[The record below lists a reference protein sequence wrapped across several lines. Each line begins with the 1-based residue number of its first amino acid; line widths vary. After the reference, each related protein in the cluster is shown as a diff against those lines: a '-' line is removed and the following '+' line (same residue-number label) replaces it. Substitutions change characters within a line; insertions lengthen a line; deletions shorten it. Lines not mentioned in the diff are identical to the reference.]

1 MSQFPA
7 GKMPE
12 KEQKPVVEDAAGRGD
27 QGAVGELGFS
37 SGERSSP
44 EGVPDPELVE
54 KASRRRYSAKYK
66 LSIVRE
72 ADACTKP
79 GEVGALLRREG
90 LYSSH
95 LGTWRAQRDAG
106 ALGALE
112 PKQRGPRPPSADAVE
127 NVKLRRERD
136 SARSDLATARRVIEV
151 QGNVSALLEELLSKS
166 ATPTDD
172 APRQR

>member
-1 MSQFPA
+1 MDTGSEP
-7 GKMPE
+7 
-12 KEQKPVVEDAAGRGD
+12 DAAGRGT

-37 SGERSSP
+37 SGGRAAP
-44 EGVPDPELVE
+44 EGVVPDPELVE
-54 KASRRRYSAKYK
+54 RASRRRFTAAYK

-72 ADACTKP
+72 ADACSKP
-79 GEVGALLRREG
+79 GEIGALMRREG

-95 LGTWRAQRDAG
+95 LGKWREQRDQG

-112 PKQRGPRPPSADAVE
+112 PKPRGPRAPSQDAVE
-127 NVKLRRERD
+127 NVKLRRELE
-136 SARSDLATARRVIEV
+136 RSQADLKTARRVIEV
-151 QGNVSALLEELLSKS
+151 QGNVSALLEELLTKS

>member
-1 MSQFPA
+1 MSQFSSEMDTGSEP
-7 GKMPE
+7 
-12 KEQKPVVEDAAGRGD
+12 DAAGRGT

-37 SGERSSP
+37 SGGRAAP
-44 EGVPDPELVE
+44 EGVVPDPELVE
-54 KASRRRYSAKYK
+54 RASRRRFTAAYK

-72 ADACTKP
+72 ADACSKP
-79 GEVGALLRREG
+79 GEIGALMRREG

-95 LGTWRAQRDAG
+95 LGKWREQRDQG

-112 PKQRGPRPPSADAVE
+112 PKPRGPRAPSQDAVE
-127 NVKLRRERD
+127 NVKLRRELE
-136 SARSDLATARRVIEV
+136 RSQADLKTARRVIEV
-151 QGNVSALLEELLSKS
+151 QGNVSALLEELLTKS

>member
-1 MSQFPA
+1 MDA
-7 GKMPE
+7 GSE
-12 KEQKPVVEDAAGRGD
+12 VDGAGRGT

-37 SGERSSP
+37 SGGRP
-44 EGVPDPELVE
+44 LAEGVPDPELVE
-54 KASRRRYSAKYK
+54 RAARRRFTAAYK

-72 ADACTKP
+72 ADRCSKP
-79 GEVGALLRREG
+79 GEIGALLRREG

-95 LGTWRAQRDAG
+95 LGKWREQRDQG

-112 PKQRGPRPPSADAVE
+112 PKPRGPRAPSQDAVE
-127 NVKLRRERD
+127 NVKLRRELE
-136 SARSDLATARRVIEV
+136 RSQADLKTARRVIEV
-151 QGNVSALLEELLSKS
+151 QGNVSALLEELLTKS

>member
-1 MSQFPA
+1 MDA
-7 GKMPE
+7 GSEPD
-12 KEQKPVVEDAAGRGD
+12 VAGRGT

-37 SGERSSP
+37 TGGRAAP
-44 EGVPDPELVE
+44 EGVVPDPELVE
-54 KASRRRYSAKYK
+54 RASRRRFTAAYK

-72 ADACTKP
+72 ADACSKP
-79 GEVGALLRREG
+79 GEIGALMRREG

-95 LGTWRAQRDAG
+95 LGKWREQRDQG

-112 PKQRGPRPPSADAVE
+112 PKPRGPRAPSQDAVE
-127 NVKLRRERD
+127 NVKLRRELE
-136 SARSDLATARRVIEV
+136 RSQADLKTARRVIEV
-151 QGNVSALLEELLSKS
+151 QGNVSALLEELLTKS